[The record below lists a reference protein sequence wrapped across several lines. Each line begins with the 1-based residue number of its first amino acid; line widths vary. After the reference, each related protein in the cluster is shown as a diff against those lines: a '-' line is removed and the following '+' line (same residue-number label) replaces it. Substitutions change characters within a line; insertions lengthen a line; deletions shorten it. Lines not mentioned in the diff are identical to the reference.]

1 LIESYPIGLRWP
13 HSLRQPLERAAA
25 DHGLSVADFVE
36 AAVLQAMVSA
46 GVIQIEKQ
54 KAKWRKPNLPPI
66 SVPGS
71 KNRR

>member
-1 LIESYPIGLRWP
+1 LR
-13 HSLRQPLERAAA
+13 SRSDLRPLERAAA

-54 KAKWRKPNLPPI
+54 NN
-66 SVPGS
+66 GS
-71 KNRR
+71 QQEHYCR